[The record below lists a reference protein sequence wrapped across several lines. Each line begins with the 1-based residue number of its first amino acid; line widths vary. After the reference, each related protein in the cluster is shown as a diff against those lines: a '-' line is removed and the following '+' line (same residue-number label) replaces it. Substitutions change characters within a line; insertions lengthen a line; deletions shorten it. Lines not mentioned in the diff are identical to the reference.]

1 MLGQGPSC
9 ELQAETN
16 EERSEHRAFL
26 MTRIKEKIMN
36 QAIREALPTP
46 IGWLVSPTREF
57 CMFFIRDPKSEMAF
71 PRVYTQLWYCLED
84 GTPTKLK
91 NTRRIDLESAIETWH
106 ELLTQDWELMEHQ
119 ISDAAA

>member
-1 MLGQGPSC
+1 
-9 ELQAETN
+9 
-16 EERSEHRAFL
+16 
-26 MTRIKEKIMN
+26 MN
-36 QAIREALPTP
+36 QPVREAIPTP
-46 IGWLVSPTREF
+46 RGWLVSPTREF

-119 ISDAAA
+119 INDAAAQSSNQISKNSNQGDGNNSISPNGTTIS

>member
-1 MLGQGPSC
+1 MP
-9 ELQAETN
+9 
-16 EERSEHRAFL
+16 
-26 MTRIKEKIMN
+26 RIKERIMN

-46 IGWLVSPTREF
+46 TGWLVSPTREF
-57 CMFFIRDPKSEMAF
+57 CMFFISDPKSEMAF

-119 ISDAAA
+119 ISDSAA

>member
-1 MLGQGPSC
+1 MT
-9 ELQAETN
+9 ET
-16 EERSEHRAFL
+16 L
-26 MTRIKEKIMN
+26 
-36 QAIREALPTP
+36 REALPTP
-46 IGWLVSPTREF
+46 KGWLVSPTRKF
-57 CMFFIRDPKSEMAF
+57 CMFFIRDPKSTMALPTVF
-71 PRVYTQLWYCLED
+71 TQLWYCLED